1 MAYDFVVKVREFIGI
16 ENLIQAMLSAHG
28 DNGLHTSLLAPS
40 IINIDY
46 YHFLYWVW
54 VSGLNPKVRGSVI
67 NAPLK
72 GWILE

>member
-46 YHFLYWVW
+46 YHFLY
-54 VSGLNPKVRGSVI
+54 
-67 NAPLK
+67 
-72 GWILE
+72 